1 MDTQEDKVAKLCIKI
16 VRFVITSDC
25 ESRMR
30 HQQSV
35 ESKSTREVWKRIFY
49 FACCI
54 PINRYLSSFKQNLNV
69 IDLMQV
75 VKKIRNSMS
84 CRELYVFINNS
95 DLARGSVLT
104 TWKHKSIFFSQ
115 RALLRALVL
124 QNISRKKCS
133 IVKFLSSGSIIV
145 IYLLDN
151 YNTLLHIK

>member
-1 MDTQEDKVAKLCIKI
+1 MVSQEGGVLWWILLSVLKYASSRWITMDTQEDKVAKLCIKI

-95 DLARGSVLT
+95 DLAWGSVLT
-104 TWKHKSIFFSQ
+104 TWKHKSIFFFS
-115 RALLRALVL
+115 
-124 QNISRKKCS
+124 KS
-133 IVKFLSSGSIIV
+133 I
-145 IYLLDN
+145 
-151 YNTLLHIK
+151 T